1 MSSLSFTFLFQ
12 FLLRSSFLLSAFI
25 RMWLSCRV
33 HFHSVKLNTNS
44 FKLSFLM
51 AYLLQQ
57 IALCNLFDRLSRAIS
72 DTNFHLYF
80 PLAHFFGYCQCTKFL
95 ICIYLII
102 EMTAVNCAHDF
113 IVIRLL
119 FVFFSFWETKCF
131 YFASLHFLSVYF
143 FVLWFMF

>member
-1 MSSLSFTFLFQ
+1 
-12 FLLRSSFLLSAFI
+12 
-25 RMWLSCRV
+25 
-33 HFHSVKLNTNS
+33 
-44 FKLSFLM
+44 M

-119 FVFFSFWETKCF
+119 FVFFFFLGNQMFLFCF
-131 YFASLHFLSVYF
+131 SSLSLCLFFCSLVY
-143 FVLWFMF
+143 VLIIYD

>member
-1 MSSLSFTFLFQ
+1 
-12 FLLRSSFLLSAFI
+12 
-25 RMWLSCRV
+25 
-33 HFHSVKLNTNS
+33 
-44 FKLSFLM
+44 M